1 MGTIFGRVAAVAVSI
16 VLSACATPKP
26 PPEPA
31 TLRLSVFPGAVNI
44 PLIMGVEQGIFDK
57 QGLTLEIKN
66 TPDSDSLRHGLAA
79 GTFDIVHATADNAI
93 AMVEAEGA
101 NAVIVMGG
109 DYGLVEFM
117 VRSDIASFSDIRG
130 KVLAVDAPNTAY
142 ALVAKKIL
150 KINGLVEGRDY
161 KVQLAGGTMQRA
173 QAMIGDPRL
182 AAGMLNAP
190 FSINVKQQGLKSMG
204 EARSFIGP
212 YQATSGFAMRDWAK
226 SHPDLVE
233 RYITAYIESVR
244 WVMDPAHKDAVIAA
258 LARNF
263 KLDTAV
269 SRETYAMLMTPGFGL
284 APDAKLDVQGLQTV
298 LALRA
303 EIEGQWGGTPPAAER
318 YVDSAY
324 YERAIRG
331 VRATR

>member
-1 MGTIFGRVAAVAVSI
+1 MGTRFRQLAAAVVSI
-16 VLSACATPKP
+16 ALSACATPT

-31 TLRLSVFPGAVNI
+31 TLHLSVFPGAVNI
-44 PLIMGVEQGIFDK
+44 PLIMGVEQGIFAK
-57 QGLTLEIKN
+57 QGLTLEIKA
-66 TPDSDSLRHGLAA
+66 TPDSDSLRSGLAD

-93 AMVEAEGA
+93 AMVEAEGK

-117 VRSDIASFSDIRG
+117 ARSDIAGFSDIRG
-130 KVLAVDAPNTAY
+130 KVLAVDAPHTAY

-161 KVQLAGGTMQRA
+161 SVQLAGGTMQRA
-173 QAMIGDPRL
+173 QAMIADPRL
-182 AAGMLNAP
+182 AVGMLNAP
-190 FSINVKQQGLKSMG
+190 FSINVKRQGLKSMG

-212 YQATSGFAMRDWAK
+212 YQATSGFVMRDWAK
-226 SHPDLVE
+226 AHPKLVE

-263 KLDTAV
+263 HLDPAA

-303 EIEGQWGGTPPAAER
+303 EIEGQWGGTAPAAER
-318 YVDSAY
+318 YLDSAY

-331 VRATR
+331 VR

>member
-1 MGTIFGRVAAVAVSI
+1 MRTIFRRIAAAAASI
-16 VLSACATPKP
+16 VLSACATPT

-44 PLIMGVEQGIFDK
+44 PLIMGVEQGIFAK

-93 AMVEAEGA
+93 AMVEAEGK
-101 NAVIVMGG
+101 NAVIIMGG

-150 KINGLVEGRDY
+150 KNNGLVEGRDY

-190 FSINVKQQGLKSMG
+190 FSINVKRQGLKSMG
-204 EARSFIGP
+204 QARSFIGP

-226 SHPDLVE
+226 AHPELVE
-233 RYITAYIESVR
+233 RYITAYVESVR
-244 WVMDPAHKDAVIAA
+244 WVMDPAHKDVVTAA

-263 KLDTAV
+263 NLEPAV
-269 SRETYAMLMTPGFGL
+269 SQETYAMLMTPGFGL
-284 APDAKLDVQGLQTV
+284 APDAKVDVQGLQTV

-303 EIEGQWGGTPPAAER
+303 EIEGQWGGTPPAAEK

-324 YERAIRG
+324 YERAVRG
-331 VRATR
+331 VR